1 MLLFEGEP
9 ALFILFALFILSFLI
24 GGCMWGSGEDEN
36 DQAKLTMGI
45 VIFFFGVTCCIIFFI
60 LFIYKKVRQRRREK
74 RDFEELMRM
83 QNEFAANEGIDLV
96 PMNFWTFLLLYS
108 ELFAKIFN

>member
-24 GGCMWGSGEDEN
+24 GGCMWGSGEEAN
-36 DQAKLTMGI
+36 DQPKYIVGI
-45 VIFFFGVTCCIIFFI
+45 VIFFFGVTCCVFFFV
-60 LFIYKKVRQRRREK
+60 LFTYKKIRQRRREK

-83 QNEFAANEGIDLV
+83 QNEFATNEGFHDDENL
-96 PMNFWTFLLLYS
+96 S
-108 ELFAKIFN
+108 QQ